1 MDDSLLYTGHGPV
14 QSKSMQYIDTQ
25 PFHFDV
31 QPIQMPKT
39 PDFTGLLY
47 QQEEE
52 PDQADNLSDFDK
64 LMRNKFYQD
73 QINETILQPENETI
87 QPNQPQQPEQP
98 KIATNPTELPND
110 STDPWSFT
118 YKGYNFD
125 KLMKHEQGYD
135 RKTGRM
141 IAPLKSYYN
150 GSGVNRIR
158 LWGPGITSNTW
169 KSYNLA
175 NGSDITLDQI
185 DQMSDQDRF
194 NLFKKF
200 GSWYVDNLEK
210 AYSPY
215 GISGLSADLK
225 KSILD
230 ASWEYGINSPMVK
243 NMIYLM
249 TGNAVKGMNPK
260 ITWDMMTDPG
270 YVGKFFPKYPFETK
284 PAVERMKEARKYYEA
299 SRRV

>member
-1 MDDSLLYTGHGPV
+1 MDDSILYTGHGPV

-31 QPIQMPKT
+31 QPIQMPST
-39 PDFTGLLY
+39 PDFTELIY
-47 QQEEE
+47 QQKEE

-73 QINETILQPENETI
+73 QINETL
-87 QPNQPQQPEQP
+87 QP
-98 KIATNPTELPND
+98 KIAANPTELPTN

-141 IAPLKSYYN
+141 IAPLKPYYN

-158 LWGPGITSNTW
+158 LWGPGITSNAW
-169 KSYNLA
+169 DAYNLA
-175 NGSDITLDQI
+175 NGSNITLDQI

-194 NLFKKF
+194 NLFKQF
-200 GSWYVDNLEK
+200 GGWYVDNLEK

-230 ASWEYGINSPMVK
+230 ASWEYGIKSPMVK

-249 TGNAVKGMNPK
+249 TGNPIEGMNPN
-260 ITWDMMTDPG
+260 ITWDMMTDDD
-270 YVGKFFPKYPFETK
+270 YVGKFFTKYPFETK

>member
-1 MDDSLLYTGHGPV
+1 MDDSILYTGHGPV

-31 QPIQMPKT
+31 QPIQMPSP

-47 QQEEE
+47 QQKEE

-73 QINETILQPENETI
+73 QINETLQT
-87 QPNQPQQPEQP
+87 NQPQQP
-98 KIATNPTELPND
+98 KIAANPTELPTN

-141 IAPLKSYYN
+141 IAPLKPYYN

-169 KSYNLA
+169 NEYNRQHGT
-175 NGSDITLDQI
+175 NISLDQI
-185 DQMSDQDRF
+185 AQMSDQDRF
-194 NLFKKF
+194 NLFKQF
-200 GSWYVDNLEK
+200 GGWYVDNLEK
-210 AYSPY
+210 AYGQY
-215 GISGLSADLK
+215 GIGNLSPDLK

-249 TGNAVKGMNPK
+249 TGNAIKGMNPK
-260 ITWDMMTDPG
+260 ITWDMMTDPA

-299 SRRV
+299 SRSM

>member
-14 QSKSMQYIDTQ
+14 YSKSMQYIDTQ

-31 QPIQMPKT
+31 QPIQTPNT
-39 PDFTGLLY
+39 PDFTGLLG
-47 QQEEE
+47 QQEGSE
-52 PDQADNLSDFDK
+52 PNQADNLSDFDK
-64 LMRNKFYQD
+64 LMRNKFFQN
-73 QINETILQPENETI
+73 QIEDGVKTTL
-87 QPNQPQQPEQP
+87 QPEQP
-98 KIATNPTELPND
+98 KIAANPTELPTN

-169 KSYNLA
+169 DSYNLA
-175 NGSDITLDQI
+175 NGSNITLDQI

-210 AYSPY
+210 AYGQY
-215 GISGLSADLK
+215 GIGNLSADLK

-249 TGNAVKGMNPK
+249 TGNPIKGMNPN
-260 ITWDMMTDPG
+260 ITWDMMTDDD
-270 YVGKFFPKYPFETK
+270 YVGKFFTKYQFEVK

-299 SRRV
+299 SRSI

>member
-14 QSKSMQYIDTQ
+14 YSKSMQYIDTQ

-31 QPIQMPKT
+31 QPIQMPNT
-39 PDFTGLLY
+39 PDLTGLLY
-47 QQEEE
+47 QQEEPE
-52 PDQADNLSDFDK
+52 QADKLSDFDK
-64 LMRNKFYQD
+64 LMQRQFLMSSLTSNQP
-73 QINETILQPENETI
+73 IQPE
-87 QPNQPQQPEQP
+87 PQVKQASD
-98 KIATNPTELPND
+98 ITELPSD
-110 STDPWSFT
+110 GSIDPWSFT

-169 KSYNLA
+169 GDYNRA
-175 NGSDITLDQI
+175 NGSNITLDQI

-210 AYSPY
+210 AYGQY
-215 GISGLSADLK
+215 GIGNLSADLK

-230 ASWEYGINSPMVK
+230 ASWEYGIKSPMVK

-249 TGNAVKGMNPK
+249 TGNPIKGMNPN
-260 ITWDMMTDPG
+260 ITWDMMTDAD
-270 YVGKFFPKYPFETK
+270 YVGKFFPKYQFEVK

>member
-31 QPIQMPKT
+31 QPIQMPNT
-39 PDFTGLLY
+39 PDLTGLLY

-52 PDQADNLSDFDK
+52 PEQADKLSDFDK
-64 LMRNKFYQD
+64 LMQRQFLMSSLTDNQP
-73 QINETILQPENETI
+73 IQPE
-87 QPNQPQQPEQP
+87 PQVKQASD
-98 KIATNPTELPND
+98 ITELPSD
-110 STDPWSFT
+110 GSIDPWSFT

-150 GSGVNRIR
+150 GSGANRIR

-175 NGSDITLDQI
+175 NGSNITLDQI

-215 GISGLSADLK
+215 GISGLSTDLK

-249 TGNAVKGMNPK
+249 TGNAIKGMNPK

-270 YVGKFFPKYPFETK
+270 YVGKFFPKYPFEVK
-284 PAVERMKEARKYYEA
+284 PAVGRMKEARKYYEA

>member
-1 MDDSLLYTGHGPV
+1 MDDSFLYTGHGPV

-31 QPIQMPKT
+31 QPIQMPSP

-47 QQEEE
+47 QQKEE

-73 QINETILQPENETI
+73 QINATILQA
-87 QPNQPQQPEQP
+87 NQPQQP
-98 KIATNPTELPND
+98 KIASNPTELPNN

-150 GSGVNRIR
+150 GSGANRIR

-169 KSYNLA
+169 DAYNLA
-175 NGSDITLDQI
+175 NGSNITLDQI

-200 GSWYVDNLEK
+200 GGWYVDNLEK
-210 AYSPY
+210 AYGQY
-215 GISGLSADLK
+215 GIGNLSPDLK

-230 ASWEYGINSPMVK
+230 ASWEYGIKSPMVK

-249 TGNAVKGMNPK
+249 TGNPIEGMNPK
-260 ITWDMMTDPG
+260 ITWDMMTDDD
-270 YVGKFFPKYPFETK
+270 YVGKFFTKYPFEVK

-299 SRRV
+299 SRSM

>member
-31 QPIQMPKT
+31 QPIQMPST

-64 LMRNKFYQD
+64 LMRNKFFQD
-73 QINETILQPENETI
+73 QINETTQTT
-87 QPNQPQQPEQP
+87 QTNQPQQP
-98 KIATNPTELPND
+98 KIATNLTELPTN

-150 GSGVNRIR
+150 GSGAYRIR
-158 LWGPGITSNTW
+158 LWGPGITSRTW
-169 KSYNLA
+169 DDYNLA
-175 NGSDITLDQI
+175 NGSNITLDQI

-215 GISGLSADLK
+215 GISDLSADLK

-230 ASWEYGINSPMVK
+230 ASWEYGIKSPMVK

-249 TGNAVKGMNPK
+249 TGNAIKGMDPN
-260 ITWDMMTDPG
+260 ITWDKMTDKD

-299 SRRV
+299 SRSI

>member
-25 PFHFDV
+25 PFHFNV
-31 QPIQMPKT
+31 QPIQMPNT

-47 QQEEE
+47 QQKEE

-64 LMRNKFYQD
+64 LMRNRFFQN
-73 QINETILQPENETI
+73 QINEAIL
-87 QPNQPQQPEQP
+87 QPNQPQQP
-98 KIATNPTELPND
+98 KIAANPTELPNN

-141 IAPLKSYYN
+141 IAPIKSYYN
-150 GSGVNRIR
+150 GSGANRIR

-169 KSYNLA
+169 DDYNRA
-175 NGSDITLDQI
+175 NGSKITLDQI

-210 AYSPY
+210 AYGQY
-215 GISGLSADLK
+215 GIGNLSADLK

-230 ASWEYGINSPMVK
+230 ASWEYGIKSPMVK

-249 TGNAVKGMNPK
+249 TGNPIEGMNPK
-260 ITWDMMTDPG
+260 ITWDMMTDSD
-270 YVGKFFPKYPFETK
+270 YVGQFFPKYKFEVK

-299 SRRV
+299 SRSM

>member
-47 QQEEE
+47 QQKEE
-52 PDQADNLSDFDK
+52 PEQADNLSDFDK
-64 LMRNKFYQD
+64 LMRNKFFQNQVED
-73 QINETILQPENETI
+73 EVKTTLQPEQSE
-87 QPNQPQQPEQP
+87 QPEQL
-98 KIATNPTELPND
+98 KIAANPTELPTD

-169 KSYNLA
+169 GDYNLA
-175 NGSDITLDQI
+175 NGSNITLDQI

-210 AYSPY
+210 AYGQY
-215 GISGLSADLK
+215 GIGNLSADLK

-230 ASWEYGINSPMVK
+230 ASWEYGIKSPMVK

-249 TGNAVKGMNPK
+249 TGNPIKGMNPN
-260 ITWDMMTDPG
+260 ITWDMMTDPD
-270 YVGKFFPKYPFETK
+270 YVGKFFPKYQFEVK

-299 SRRV
+299 SRSI

>member
-1 MDDSLLYTGHGPV
+1 MDDSILYTGHRPV

-31 QPIQMPKT
+31 QPIQMPSP

-47 QQEEE
+47 QQKEE

-73 QINETILQPENETI
+73 QINATILQA
-87 QPNQPQQPEQP
+87 NQPQQP
-98 KIATNPTELPND
+98 KIAANPTELPNN

-169 KSYNLA
+169 DAYNLA
-175 NGSDITLDQI
+175 NGSKITLDQI

-200 GSWYVDNLEK
+200 GGWYVDNLEK
-210 AYSPY
+210 AYGQY
-215 GISGLSADLK
+215 GIGNLSPDLK

-230 ASWEYGINSPMVK
+230 ASWEYGIKSPMVK

-249 TGNAVKGMNPK
+249 TGNAIKGMNPN

-270 YVGKFFPKYPFETK
+270 YVGKFFPKYPFEVK
-284 PAVERMKEARKYYEA
+284 PAVGRMKEARKYYEA

>member
-31 QPIQMPKT
+31 QPIQMPNT
-39 PDFTGLLY
+39 PDLTGLLY
-47 QQEEE
+47 QQKEE
-52 PDQADNLSDFDK
+52 PEQADKLSDFDK
-64 LMRNKFYQD
+64 LMQKQFLMSSLTDNQP
-73 QINETILQPENETI
+73 IQPEPE
-87 QPNQPQQPEQP
+87 PQVKQASD
-98 KIATNPTELPND
+98 ITELPSD
-110 STDPWSFT
+110 GSIDPWSFT

-169 KSYNLA
+169 DAYNLA
-175 NGSDITLDQI
+175 NGSNITLDQI

-215 GISGLSADLK
+215 GISSLSADLK

-249 TGNAVKGMNPK
+249 TGNPIKGMNPN
-260 ITWDMMTDPG
+260 ITWDMMTDDD
-270 YVGKFFPKYPFETK
+270 YVGKFFTKYPFEVK
-284 PAVERMKEARKYYEA
+284 PAVKRMKEARKYYEA
-299 SRRV
+299 SRSM

>member
-31 QPIQMPKT
+31 QPIQMPSP

-47 QQEEE
+47 QQKEE

-73 QINETILQPENETI
+73 QINATILQAN
-87 QPNQPQQPEQP
+87 QPQPQQP
-98 KIATNPTELPND
+98 KIASNPTELPNN

-150 GSGVNRIR
+150 GSGANRIR

-169 KSYNLA
+169 DAYNLA
-175 NGSDITLDQI
+175 NGSNITLDQI

-200 GSWYVDNLEK
+200 GGWYVDNLEK
-210 AYSPY
+210 AYGQY
-215 GISGLSADLK
+215 GIGNLSPDLK
-225 KSILD
+225 KSVLD
-230 ASWEYGINSPMVK
+230 ASWEYGIKSPMVK

-249 TGNAVKGMNPK
+249 TGNPIEGMDPK
-260 ITWDMMTDPG
+260 ITWDMMTDDD
-270 YVGKFFPKYPFETK
+270 YVGKFFTKYPFEVK

-299 SRRV
+299 SRSM

>member
-31 QPIQMPKT
+31 QPIQMPST
-39 PDFTGLLY
+39 PNLIGLLG
-47 QQEEE
+47 QQEEPE
-52 PDQADNLSDFDK
+52 QADKLSDFDK
-64 LMRNKFYQD
+64 LMQRQFLMSSLTDNQP
-73 QINETILQPENETI
+73 IQPEPQVKI
-87 QPNQPQQPEQP
+87 QPKPQVKQASD
-98 KIATNPTELPND
+98 ITELPSD
-110 STDPWSFT
+110 GSIDPWSFT

-150 GSGVNRIR
+150 GSGANRIR
-158 LWGPGITSNTW
+158 LWGPGIISNTW
-169 KSYNLA
+169 DDYNLA
-175 NGSDITLDQI
+175 NGSNITLDQI

-194 NLFKKF
+194 DLFKKF

-210 AYSPY
+210 AYGQY

-230 ASWEYGINSPMVK
+230 ASWEYGIKSPMVK

-249 TGNAVKGMNPK
+249 TGNAIKGMNPK
-260 ITWDMMTDPG
+260 ITWDMMTDPA
-270 YVGKFFPKYPFETK
+270 YVGKFFPKYPFEVK

-299 SRRV
+299 SRSM

>member
-31 QPIQMPKT
+31 QPIQMPNT

-47 QQEEE
+47 QQKEE

-64 LMRNKFYQD
+64 LMRNKFFQN
-73 QINETILQPENETI
+73 QIEDGVKTTL
-87 QPNQPQQPEQP
+87 QPEQP
-98 KIATNPTELPND
+98 EQLKIAANPTELPTD

-141 IAPLKSYYN
+141 IAPIKSYYN

-158 LWGPGITSNTW
+158 LWGPGITSSTW
-169 KSYNLA
+169 KDYNLA

-210 AYSPY
+210 AYGQY
-215 GISGLSADLK
+215 GIGNLSADLK

-230 ASWEYGINSPMVK
+230 ASWEYGIKSPMVK

-249 TGNAVKGMNPK
+249 TGNPIKGMNPN
-260 ITWDMMTDPG
+260 ITWDMMTDPD
-270 YVGKFFPKYPFETK
+270 YVGKFFPKYQFEVK
-284 PAVERMKEARKYYEA
+284 PAVGRMKEARKYYEA
-299 SRRV
+299 SRSI

>member
-1 MDDSLLYTGHGPV
+1 MDDSIIYTGHGPV

-25 PFHFDV
+25 PFYFDV
-31 QPIQMPKT
+31 QPIQMPNT

-47 QQEEE
+47 QQKEE

-64 LMRNKFYQD
+64 LMRNKFFQD
-73 QINETILQPENETI
+73 QINETI
-87 QPNQPQQPEQP
+87 QPNQPQQP
-98 KIATNPTELPND
+98 KIAANPTELPNN

-158 LWGPGITSNTW
+158 LWGPGITSKTW
-169 KSYNLA
+169 DDYNLA
-175 NGSDITLDQI
+175 NGSNITLDQI

-210 AYSPY
+210 AYGQY
-215 GISGLSADLK
+215 GIGNLSADLK

-230 ASWEYGINSPMVK
+230 AAWEYGINSPMVK

-249 TGNAVKGMNPK
+249 TGNPIKGMNPK
-260 ITWDMMTDPG
+260 ITWDMMTDDD
-270 YVGKFFPKYPFETK
+270 YVGKFFPKYQFEVK

-299 SRRV
+299 SRSM

>member
-31 QPIQMPKT
+31 QPIQMPSP

-47 QQEEE
+47 QQKEE

-73 QINETILQPENETI
+73 QINATILQA
-87 QPNQPQQPEQP
+87 NQSQQP
-98 KIATNPTELPND
+98 KIASNPTELPNN

-150 GSGVNRIR
+150 GSGANRIR

-169 KSYNLA
+169 DAYNLA
-175 NGSDITLDQI
+175 NGSNITLDQI

-200 GSWYVDNLEK
+200 GGWYVDNLEK
-210 AYSPY
+210 AYGQY
-215 GISGLSADLK
+215 GIGNLSPDLK

-230 ASWEYGINSPMVK
+230 ASWEYGIKSPMVK

-249 TGNAVKGMNPK
+249 TGNPIEGMNPK
-260 ITWDMMTDPG
+260 ITWDMMTDDD
-270 YVGKFFPKYPFETK
+270 YVGKFFTKYSFEVK

-299 SRRV
+299 SRRM

>member
-1 MDDSLLYTGHGPV
+1 MDDSYLYTGHGPV
-14 QSKSMQYIDTQ
+14 QSKFMQYIDTQ

-31 QPIQMPKT
+31 QPIQMPST
-39 PDFTGLLY
+39 PNLIGLLG
-47 QQEEE
+47 QQEEPE
-52 PDQADNLSDFDK
+52 PEQASKLSDFDK
-64 LMRNKFYQD
+64 LMQRQFLMSSLTDNQS
-73 QINETILQPENETI
+73 IQPE
-87 QPNQPQQPEQP
+87 PQVKQASD
-98 KIATNPTELPND
+98 ITELPSD
-110 STDPWSFT
+110 GSIDPWSFT

-150 GSGVNRIR
+150 GSGANRIR

-169 KSYNLA
+169 DAYNLA
-175 NGSDITLDQI
+175 NGSNITLDQI

-194 NLFKKF
+194 NLFKQF

-249 TGNAVKGMNPK
+249 TGNAIKGMNPN
-260 ITWDMMTDPG
+260 ITWDLITDPN
-270 YVGKFFPKYPFETK
+270 YVSKFFPRYPFEVK

>member
-31 QPIQMPKT
+31 QPIQMPNM
-39 PDFTGLLY
+39 PDLTGLLY
-47 QQEEE
+47 QQKEE
-52 PDQADNLSDFDK
+52 PEQAGKLSDFDK
-64 LMRNKFYQD
+64 LMQRQFLMSSLTDD
-73 QINETILQPENETI
+73 QPIQPEPQVKI
-87 QPNQPQQPEQP
+87 QPEPQVKQASD
-98 KIATNPTELPND
+98 ITELPSD
-110 STDPWSFT
+110 GSIDPWSFT

-169 KSYNLA
+169 DAYNRA
-175 NGSDITLDQI
+175 NGSNITLDQI

-200 GSWYVDNLEK
+200 GGWYVDNLEK

-249 TGNAVKGMNPK
+249 TGNPIKGMNPN

-270 YVGKFFPKYPFETK
+270 YVGKFFPKYPFEVK
-284 PAVERMKEARKYYEA
+284 PAVGRMKEARKYYEA

>member
-31 QPIQMPKT
+31 QPIQMPNA
-39 PDFTGLLY
+39 PDLTGLLY
-47 QQEEE
+47 QQREE
-52 PDQADNLSDFDK
+52 PEQADKLSDFDK
-64 LMRNKFYQD
+64 LMQRQFLMSSLTANQPIQTD
-73 QINETILQPENETI
+73 NQPIQPE
-87 QPNQPQQPEQP
+87 PQVKQASD
-98 KIATNPTELPND
+98 ITELPSD
-110 STDPWSFT
+110 GSIDPWSFT

-125 KLMKHEQGYD
+125 KLMKHEQGYN

-169 KSYNLA
+169 KDYNLA
-175 NGSDITLDQI
+175 NGSKITLDQI

-210 AYSPY
+210 AYGQY
-215 GISGLSADLK
+215 GIGNLSPDLK

-249 TGNAVKGMNPK
+249 TGNAIKGMNPN

-270 YVGKFFPKYPFETK
+270 YVGKFFPKYPFEVK

>member
-31 QPIQMPKT
+31 QPIQMPST
-39 PDFTGLLY
+39 PDFTGLLD
-47 QQEEE
+47 QQKEE
-52 PDQADNLSDFDK
+52 PYQADNLSDFDK
-64 LMRNKFYQD
+64 LMRNKFFQNQVED
-73 QINETILQPENETI
+73 EVKTTLQPE
-87 QPNQPQQPEQP
+87 PQPEQP
-98 KIATNPTELPND
+98 KIAANPTELPTD

-169 KSYNLA
+169 GDYNLA
-175 NGSDITLDQI
+175 NGSKITLDQI

-200 GSWYVDNLEK
+200 GSWYVDNLEN
-210 AYSPY
+210 AYGQY
-215 GISGLSADLK
+215 GISNLSPDLK
-225 KSILD
+225 KCILD
-230 ASWEYGINSPMVK
+230 AAWEYGIKSPMVK

-249 TGNAVKGMNPK
+249 TGNPIKGMNPN
-260 ITWDMMTDPG
+260 ITWDMMTNAD
-270 YVGKFFPKYPFETK
+270 YVGKFFPKYQFEVK

-299 SRRV
+299 SRSI

>member
-31 QPIQMPKT
+31 QPIQMPST
-39 PDFTGLLY
+39 PDLTGLFY
-47 QQEEE
+47 QQKEE

-73 QINETILQPENETI
+73 QINATILQA
-87 QPNQPQQPEQP
+87 NQPQQP
-98 KIATNPTELPND
+98 KIASNPTELPNN

-150 GSGVNRIR
+150 GSGANRIR

-169 KSYNLA
+169 DAYNLA
-175 NGSDITLDQI
+175 NGSNITLDQI

-194 NLFKKF
+194 DLFKKF
-200 GSWYVDNLEK
+200 GGWYVDNLEK
-210 AYSPY
+210 AYGQY
-215 GISGLSADLK
+215 GIGNLSPDLK

-230 ASWEYGINSPMVK
+230 ASWEYGIKSPMVK

-249 TGNAVKGMNPK
+249 TGNPIEGMDPK
-260 ITWDMMTDPG
+260 ITWDMMTDDD
-270 YVGKFFPKYPFETK
+270 YVGKFFTKYPFETK

-299 SRRV
+299 SRSM

>member
-1 MDDSLLYTGHGPV
+1 MDDSIIYTGHGPV

-31 QPIQMPKT
+31 QPIQMPNT

-47 QQEEE
+47 QQKEE

-64 LMRNKFYQD
+64 LMRNKFFQD
-73 QINETILQPENETI
+73 QINETI
-87 QPNQPQQPEQP
+87 QPNQPQQP
-98 KIATNPTELPND
+98 KIAANPTELPNN

-150 GSGVNRIR
+150 GSGANRIR

-169 KSYNLA
+169 DAYNLA
-175 NGSDITLDQI
+175 NRSNITLDQI

-210 AYSPY
+210 AYGQY
-215 GISGLSADLK
+215 GIGNLSADLK

-230 ASWEYGINSPMVK
+230 TSWEYGIKSPMVK

-249 TGNAVKGMNPK
+249 TGNPIKGMNPK
-260 ITWDMMTDPG
+260 ITWDMMTDPD
-270 YVGKFFPKYPFETK
+270 YVGKFFTKYTFETK

-299 SRRV
+299 SRSM

>member
-1 MDDSLLYTGHGPV
+1 MDDSILYTGHGPV

-31 QPIQMPKT
+31 QPIQMPSP

-47 QQEEE
+47 QQKEE

-73 QINETILQPENETI
+73 QINATILQA
-87 QPNQPQQPEQP
+87 NQPQQP
-98 KIATNPTELPND
+98 KIAANPTELPTD

-150 GSGVNRIR
+150 GSGANRIR

-169 KSYNLA
+169 DAYNLA
-175 NGSDITLDQI
+175 NGSNITLDQI

-200 GSWYVDNLEK
+200 GGWYVDNLEK
-210 AYSPY
+210 VYGQY
-215 GISGLSADLK
+215 GIGNLSPDLK

-230 ASWEYGINSPMVK
+230 ASWEYGIKSPMVK
-243 NMIYLM
+243 NMIYLI
-249 TGNAVKGMNPK
+249 TGNPIEGMNPK
-260 ITWDMMTDPG
+260 ITWDMMTDDD
-270 YVGKFFPKYPFETK
+270 YVGKFFTKYPFEVK

-299 SRRV
+299 SRSM

>member
-31 QPIQMPKT
+31 QPIQMPSP
-39 PDFTGLLY
+39 PDFTGLIY
-47 QQEEE
+47 QQKEE

-73 QINETILQPENETI
+73 QINETLQTT
-87 QPNQPQQPEQP
+87 QPQQP
-98 KIATNPTELPND
+98 KIAANPTELPTD

-150 GSGVNRIR
+150 GSGANRIR

-169 KSYNLA
+169 NAYNLA
-175 NGSDITLDQI
+175 NGSNITLDQI

-200 GSWYVDNLEK
+200 GGWYVDNLEK
-210 AYSPY
+210 AYGQY
-215 GISGLSADLK
+215 GIGNLSPDLK

-230 ASWEYGINSPMVK
+230 ASWEYGIKSPMVK

-249 TGNAVKGMNPK
+249 TGNPIEGMDPK
-260 ITWDMMTDPG
+260 ITWDMMTDDD
-270 YVGKFFPKYPFETK
+270 YVGKFFTKYPFEVK
-284 PAVERMKEARKYYEA
+284 PAVKRMKEARKYYEA
-299 SRRV
+299 SRSM

>member
-14 QSKSMQYIDTQ
+14 YSKSMQYIDTQ

-31 QPIQMPKT
+31 QPIQMPNT

-47 QQEEE
+47 QQKEE

-64 LMRNKFYQD
+64 LMRNMFFQN
-73 QINETILQPENETI
+73 QIEDEVKTTL
-87 QPNQPQQPEQP
+87 QPEQP
-98 KIATNPTELPND
+98 KIAANPTELPIN

-141 IAPLKSYYN
+141 IAPIKSYYN

-169 KSYNLA
+169 RDYNLA
-175 NGSDITLDQI
+175 NGSNITLDQI

-210 AYSPY
+210 AYGQY
-215 GISGLSADLK
+215 GIGNLSADLK

-230 ASWEYGINSPMVK
+230 ASWEYGIKSPMVK
-243 NMIYLM
+243 NMIYLI
-249 TGNAVKGMNPK
+249 TGNPIKGMNPN
-260 ITWDMMTDPG
+260 ITWDMMTDAD
-270 YVGKFFPKYPFETK
+270 YVGKFFPKYQFEVK

-299 SRRV
+299 SRSM

>member
-31 QPIQMPKT
+31 QPIQMPNM
-39 PDFTGLLY
+39 PDLTGILG
-47 QQEEE
+47 QQEEPE
-52 PDQADNLSDFDK
+52 QADKLSDFDK
-64 LMRNKFYQD
+64 LMKRQFLMSSLTDN
-73 QINETILQPENETI
+73 QPIQTKTVDSTI
-87 QPNQPQQPEQP
+87 QPESQVKQASD
-98 KIATNPTELPND
+98 ITELPSD
-110 STDPWSFT
+110 GSIDPWSFT

-158 LWGPGITSNTW
+158 LWGPGITSKTW
-169 KSYNLA
+169 GAYNLA
-175 NGSDITLDQI
+175 NGSKITLDQI

-249 TGNAVKGMNPK
+249 TGNAIKGMNPK

>member
-31 QPIQMPKT
+31 QPIQMPNM
-39 PDFTGLLY
+39 PDLTGLLY
-47 QQEEE
+47 QQKEE
-52 PDQADNLSDFDK
+52 PEQADKLSDFDK
-64 LMRNKFYQD
+64 LMQRQFLMSSLTDNQP
-73 QINETILQPENETI
+73 IQPEPQVKI
-87 QPNQPQQPEQP
+87 QPEPQVKQASD
-98 KIATNPTELPND
+98 ITELPSD
-110 STDPWSFT
+110 GSIDPWSFT

-125 KLMKHEQGYD
+125 KLMKHEQGYN

-169 KSYNLA
+169 NAYNLA
-175 NGSDITLDQI
+175 NGSNITLDQI

-270 YVGKFFPKYPFETK
+270 YVGKFFPKYPFEVK
-284 PAVERMKEARKYYEA
+284 PAVQRMKEARKYYEA

>member
-31 QPIQMPKT
+31 QPIQMPSP
-39 PDFTGLLY
+39 PDFTGLIY
-47 QQEEE
+47 QQKEE

-73 QINETILQPENETI
+73 QINETLQTT
-87 QPNQPQQPEQP
+87 QPQQP
-98 KIATNPTELPND
+98 KIAANPTELPTD

-150 GSGVNRIR
+150 GSGANRIR

-169 KSYNLA
+169 NAYNLA
-175 NGSDITLDQI
+175 NGSNITLDQI

-200 GSWYVDNLEK
+200 GGWYVDNLEK
-210 AYSPY
+210 AYGQY
-215 GISGLSADLK
+215 GIGNLSPDLK

-230 ASWEYGINSPMVK
+230 ASWEYGIKSPMVK

-249 TGNAVKGMNPK
+249 TGNPIEGMNPK
-260 ITWDMMTDPG
+260 ITWDMMTDDD
-270 YVGKFFPKYPFETK
+270 YVGKFFTKYPFEVK
-284 PAVERMKEARKYYEA
+284 PAVKRMKEARKYYEA
-299 SRRV
+299 SRSM

>member
-1 MDDSLLYTGHGPV
+1 MDDSILYTGHGPV

-31 QPIQMPKT
+31 QPIQMPSP

-47 QQEEE
+47 QQKEE

-73 QINETILQPENETI
+73 QINATILQS
-87 QPNQPQQPEQP
+87 NQPQQP
-98 KIATNPTELPND
+98 KIAANPTELPTD

-150 GSGVNRIR
+150 GSGANRIR
-158 LWGPGITSNTW
+158 LWGPGITSSTW
-169 KSYNLA
+169 DAYNLA
-175 NGSDITLDQI
+175 NGSNITLDQI

-200 GSWYVDNLEK
+200 GGWYVDNLEK
-210 AYSPY
+210 AYGQY
-215 GISGLSADLK
+215 GIGNLSPDLK

-230 ASWEYGINSPMVK
+230 ASWEYGIKSPMVK

-249 TGNAVKGMNPK
+249 TGNPIEGMNPK
-260 ITWDMMTDPG
+260 ITWDMMTDDD
-270 YVGKFFPKYPFETK
+270 YVGKFFTKYPFETK

-299 SRRV
+299 SRSM

>member
-1 MDDSLLYTGHGPV
+1 MDDSILYTGHGPV

-31 QPIQMPKT
+31 QPIQMPSP
-39 PDFTGLLY
+39 PDFTGLIY
-47 QQEEE
+47 QQKEE

-73 QINETILQPENETI
+73 QINETLQTT
-87 QPNQPQQPEQP
+87 QPQQP
-98 KIATNPTELPND
+98 KIATNPTELPTN

-141 IAPLKSYYN
+141 IAPLKPYYN

-169 KSYNLA
+169 NEYNRQHGT
-175 NGSDITLDQI
+175 NISLDQI
-185 DQMSDQDRF
+185 AQMSDQDRF
-194 NLFKKF
+194 NLFKQF

-230 ASWEYGINSPMVK
+230 ASWEYGVNSPMVK

-249 TGNAVKGMNPK
+249 TGNAIKGMNPK
-260 ITWDMMTDPG
+260 ITWDMMTDPA

-299 SRRV
+299 SRSM

>member
-1 MDDSLLYTGHGPV
+1 MDDSILYTGHGPV
-14 QSKSMQYIDTQ
+14 YSKSMQYIDTQ
-25 PFHFDV
+25 PFHFNV
-31 QPIQMPKT
+31 QPVQMPKT
-39 PDFTGLLY
+39 PDLTGLFY
-47 QQEEE
+47 QQKEE
-52 PDQADNLSDFDK
+52 PEQADKLSDFDK
-64 LMRNKFYQD
+64 LMQRQFLMSSLTN
-73 QINETILQPENETI
+73 NQPVQTKTVDSTI
-87 QPNQPQQPEQP
+87 QPEPQVKQASD
-98 KIATNPTELPND
+98 ITELPSD
-110 STDPWSFT
+110 GSIDPWSFT

-169 KSYNLA
+169 KDYNLA
-175 NGSDITLDQI
+175 NGSKITLDQI

-210 AYSPY
+210 TYSPY

-249 TGNAVKGMNPK
+249 TGNAIKGMNPK

-270 YVGKFFPKYPFETK
+270 YVGKFFPKYPFEVK

>member
-1 MDDSLLYTGHGPV
+1 MDDSFLYTGHGPV
-14 QSKSMQYIDTQ
+14 YSKSMQYINTQ

-31 QPIQMPKT
+31 QPIQMPSP

-47 QQEEE
+47 QQKEE
-52 PDQADNLSDFDK
+52 PYQADNLSDFDK

-73 QINETILQPENETI
+73 QINATILQA
-87 QPNQPQQPEQP
+87 NQPQQP
-98 KIATNPTELPND
+98 KIAANPTELPTN

-150 GSGVNRIR
+150 GSGANRIR

-169 KSYNLA
+169 DAYNLA
-175 NGSDITLDQI
+175 NGSNITLDQI

-200 GSWYVDNLEK
+200 GGWYVDNLEK
-210 AYSPY
+210 AYGQY
-215 GISGLSADLK
+215 GIGNLSPDLK

-230 ASWEYGINSPMVK
+230 ASWEYGIKSPMVK

-249 TGNAVKGMNPK
+249 TGNPIEGMDPK
-260 ITWDMMTDPG
+260 ITWDMMTDDD
-270 YVGKFFPKYPFETK
+270 YVGKFFTKYPFEVK

-299 SRRV
+299 SRSM

>member
-1 MDDSLLYTGHGPV
+1 MDDSILYTGHGPV

-31 QPIQMPKT
+31 QPIQMPSP
-39 PDFTGLLY
+39 PDFTGLMY
-47 QQEEE
+47 QQKEE

-73 QINETILQPENETI
+73 QINATILQA
-87 QPNQPQQPEQP
+87 NQPQQP
-98 KIATNPTELPND
+98 KIASNPTELPNN

-150 GSGVNRIR
+150 GSGANRIR

-169 KSYNLA
+169 DAYNLA
-175 NGSDITLDQI
+175 NGSNITLDQI

-200 GSWYVDNLEK
+200 GGWYVDNLEK
-210 AYSPY
+210 AYGQY
-215 GISGLSADLK
+215 GIGNLSPDLK

-230 ASWEYGINSPMVK
+230 ASWEYGIKSPMVK

-249 TGNAVKGMNPK
+249 TGNPIEGINPK
-260 ITWDMMTDPG
+260 ITWDMMTDDD
-270 YVGKFFPKYPFETK
+270 YVGKFFTKYPFEVK

-299 SRRV
+299 SRSM

>member
-1 MDDSLLYTGHGPV
+1 MDDSILYTGHGPV

-31 QPIQMPKT
+31 QPIQMPSP

-47 QQEEE
+47 QQKEE

-64 LMRNKFYQD
+64 LMRNRFFQN
-73 QINETILQPENETI
+73 QINEILQT
-87 QPNQPQQPEQP
+87 NQSQQP
-98 KIATNPTELPND
+98 KIAANPTELPTD

-150 GSGVNRIR
+150 GSGANRIR
-158 LWGPGITSNTW
+158 LWGPGITSSTW
-169 KSYNLA
+169 DAYNLA
-175 NGSDITLDQI
+175 NGSNITLDQI

-200 GSWYVDNLEK
+200 GGWYVDNLEK
-210 AYSPY
+210 AYGQY
-215 GISGLSADLK
+215 GIGNLSPDLK

-230 ASWEYGINSPMVK
+230 ASWEYGIKSPMVK

-249 TGNAVKGMNPK
+249 TGNPIEGMNPK
-260 ITWDMMTDPG
+260 ITWDMMTDDD
-270 YVGKFFPKYPFETK
+270 YVGKFFTKYPFETK

-299 SRRV
+299 SRSM

>member
-14 QSKSMQYIDTQ
+14 QSKSMQYINTQ

-31 QPIQMPKT
+31 QPIQMPNM
-39 PDFTGLLY
+39 PDLTGILG
-47 QQEEE
+47 QQEEPE
-52 PDQADNLSDFDK
+52 QADKLSDFDK
-64 LMRNKFYQD
+64 LMQRRFLISSLTDNQP
-73 QINETILQPENETI
+73 IQPEPQVKI
-87 QPNQPQQPEQP
+87 QPESQVKQASD
-98 KIATNPTELPND
+98 ITELPSD
-110 STDPWSFT
+110 GSIDPWSFT

-169 KSYNLA
+169 KDYNLA
-175 NGSDITLDQI
+175 NGSKITLDQI

-249 TGNAVKGMNPK
+249 TGNAIKGMNPK

-270 YVGKFFPKYPFETK
+270 YVGKFFPKYPFEVK

>member
-1 MDDSLLYTGHGPV
+1 MDDSILYTGHGPV

-31 QPIQMPKT
+31 QPIQMPSP

-47 QQEEE
+47 QQKEE

-73 QINETILQPENETI
+73 QINATILQT
-87 QPNQPQQPEQP
+87 NQPQPQQP
-98 KIATNPTELPND
+98 KIATNPTELPNN

-141 IAPLKSYYN
+141 IAPLKPYYN

-169 KSYNLA
+169 NEYNRQHGT
-175 NGSDITLDQI
+175 NISLDQI
-185 DQMSDQDRF
+185 AQMSDQDRF
-194 NLFKKF
+194 NLFKQF
-200 GSWYVDNLEK
+200 GGWYVDNLEK

-249 TGNAVKGMNPK
+249 TGNAIKGMNPK

-270 YVGKFFPKYPFETK
+270 YVGKFFPRYPFETK

-299 SRRV
+299 SRSM

>member
-31 QPIQMPKT
+31 QPIQMPNT
-39 PDFTGLLY
+39 PDFTGLLN
-47 QQEEE
+47 QQKEE
-52 PDQADNLSDFDK
+52 PEQADNLSDFDK
-64 LMRNKFYQD
+64 LMQRHFLMSSLTDN
-73 QINETILQPENETI
+73 QPI
-87 QPNQPQQPEQP
+87 QPDNQPIQTEPQVKQ
-98 KIATNPTELPND
+98 ASDVTELPTN

-158 LWGPGITSNTW
+158 LWGPGITSKTW
-169 KSYNLA
+169 DSYNLA
-175 NGSDITLDQI
+175 NGSKITLDQI
-185 DQMSDQDRF
+185 AQMSDQDRF

-210 AYSPY
+210 AYGQY
-215 GISGLSADLK
+215 GIGNLSADLK

-249 TGNAVKGMNPK
+249 TGNAIKGMNPK

-270 YVGKFFPKYPFETK
+270 YVGKFFPKYPFEVK

-299 SRRV
+299 SRGV

>member
-1 MDDSLLYTGHGPV
+1 MDDSFLYTGHGPV

-31 QPIQMPKT
+31 QPIQMPSP

-47 QQEEE
+47 QQKEE

-73 QINETILQPENETI
+73 QINATILQA
-87 QPNQPQQPEQP
+87 NQPQQP
-98 KIATNPTELPND
+98 KIASNPTELPNN

-150 GSGVNRIR
+150 GSGANRIR

-169 KSYNLA
+169 DAYNLA
-175 NGSDITLDQI
+175 NGSNITLDQI

-200 GSWYVDNLEK
+200 GGWYVDNLEK
-210 AYSPY
+210 AYGQY
-215 GISGLSADLK
+215 GIGNLSPDLK

-230 ASWEYGINSPMVK
+230 ASWEYGIKSPMVK

-249 TGNAVKGMNPK
+249 TGNPIEGINPK
-260 ITWDMMTDPG
+260 ITWDMMTDDD
-270 YVGKFFPKYPFETK
+270 YVGKFFTKYPFEVK

-299 SRRV
+299 SRSM

>member
-1 MDDSLLYTGHGPV
+1 MDDSILYTGHGPV

-31 QPIQMPKT
+31 QPIQMPSP

-47 QQEEE
+47 QQKEE

-73 QINETILQPENETI
+73 QINATILQA
-87 QPNQPQQPEQP
+87 NQPQQP
-98 KIATNPTELPND
+98 KIAANPTELPTN

-125 KLMKHEQGYD
+125 KLMKHEQGYN

-150 GSGVNRIR
+150 GSGANRIR
-158 LWGPGITSNTW
+158 LWGPGITSSTW
-169 KSYNLA
+169 DDYNLA
-175 NGSDITLDQI
+175 NGSKITLDQI

-210 AYSPY
+210 AYGQY
-215 GISGLSADLK
+215 GIGNLSPDLK

-230 ASWEYGINSPMVK
+230 ASWEYGIKSPMVK
-243 NMIYLM
+243 NMIYLI
-249 TGNAVKGMNPK
+249 TGNPIEGMNPK
-260 ITWDMMTDPG
+260 ITWDMMTDDD
-270 YVGKFFPKYPFETK
+270 YVGKFFPKYPFEVK

-299 SRRV
+299 SRSM